1 MCKNYFSFLLLVV
14 VIAVAG
20 TAVYANAETV
30 LFSDNFN
37 GADNGAADYGLNS
50 DPLGT
55 RHSDG
60 GGAYA
65 WAIRNTT
72 PATMT
77 AIQAQVNNTTIGGA
91 GTLALQVPASTDN
104 SYPSAIIQ
112 HDFATDLAAM
122 TTGYESNSVS
132 PYAGFTIRYDTD
144 PMCLGTIGSNHN
156 VGGGCGLGVLSG
168 SGYVDSSSR
177 GYYYEP
183 STNFV
188 STMSEG
194 GVFNAF
200 ATPTGTSTVAL
211 LTNPASPVFD
221 STPPTGEN
229 HIEWYTCEIRVATS
243 SFASG
248 ESATI
253 SFWVGPQGTASN
265 LLTQVKIASDSM
277 PGMFDGL
284 SKTIAWDADGT
295 CFIDFSAQGWS
306 GSYVMQPTA
315 FDNISV
321 TAHGVPEPSTIALL
335 ATGLIGL
342 LAYAWRKRN

>member
-1 MCKNYFSFLLLVV
+1 MCKNYCSVLF
-14 VIAVAG
+14 IAVAV
-20 TAVYANAETV
+20 AVVGMAACVQAETV

-37 GADNGAADYGLNS
+37 GANNAAADYGLN
-50 DPLGT
+50 DNTGGT
-55 RHSDG
+55 RYSGG

-65 WAIRNTT
+65 WAIRTTT

-77 AIQAQVNNTTIGGA
+77 AVQAQVNNTTIGGA
-91 GTLALQVPASTDN
+91 GTLALQVPSSSAN
-104 SYPSAIIQ
+104 AYPSVIIQ
-112 HDFATDLAAM
+112 HDFAADLAAM

-132 PYAGFTIRYDTD
+132 PYAGFTIRYDVD
-144 PMCLGTIGSNHN
+144 PMSLGTTGTKHD
-156 VGGGCGLGVLSG
+156 VGGGCGLGLLSG
-168 SGYVDSSSR
+168 SGYVDGSNR
-177 GYYYEP
+177 AYYYEP

-188 STMSEG
+188 STMSEA

-200 ATPTGTSTVAL
+200 AVPTGGAL
-211 LTNPASPVFD
+211 AILTNPVSPVYD

-253 SFWVGPQGTASN
+253 SFWIGPQGTASD

-277 PGMFDGL
+277 PGMSDGK

-295 CFIDFSAQGWS
+295 CFIDFSCQGWS
-306 GSYVMQPTA
+306 GTYAMQPTA

-321 TAHGVPEPSTIALL
+321 TAHGVPEPSTVALL
-335 ATGLIGL
+335 ATGLVGL
-342 LAYAWRKRN
+342 LAYAWRKRK